1 MSQFLITAL
10 WSTTDYDG
18 NNLDDKFSVDDIPDD
33 FQNKAQ
39 AICDTFLAKAK
50 ALNLFTEDELDDV
63 DDTID
68 HDLWL
73 TIHHHGVGFWDGDY
87 EHGKALTKLADTF
100 PELADELRES
110 LKIE

>member
-10 WSTTDYDG
+10 WSTTDFDG
-18 NNLDDKFSVDDIPDD
+18 NNLDDKFSVDNISEE
-33 FQNKAQ
+33 FQDKAQ

-50 ALNLFTEDELDDV
+50 ALNLFTEEELNDD

-73 TIHHHGVGFWDGDY
+73 TIHHHGAGFWDGDY
-87 EHGKALTKLADTF
+87 QHGDALTKLAQTF
-100 PELADELRES
+100 PELEDELRED
-110 LKIE
+110 LGV

>member
-10 WSTTDYDG
+10 WSTTDFDG
-18 NNLDDKFSVDDIPDD
+18 NNLDDKFSVDDISEE
-33 FQNKAQ
+33 FQDKAQ

-50 ALNLFTEDELDDV
+50 ALNLFTEEELNDD

-73 TIHHHGVGFWDGDY
+73 TIHHHGAGFWDGDY
-87 EHGKALTKLADTF
+87 THGDALTKLAQTF
-100 PELADELRES
+100 PELEDELRED
-110 LKIE
+110 LGV

>member
-10 WSTTDYDG
+10 WSTTDFDG
-18 NNLDDKFSVDDIPDD
+18 NNLDDKFSVDDISEE
-33 FQNKAQ
+33 FQDKTQ

-50 ALNLFTEDELDDV
+50 ALNLFTEEELNDE

-73 TIHHHGVGFWDGDY
+73 TIHHHGAGFWDGDY
-87 EHGKALTKLADTF
+87 EHGDALTKLAQTF
-100 PELADELRES
+100 PELEDELRDD
-110 LKIE
+110 LRL